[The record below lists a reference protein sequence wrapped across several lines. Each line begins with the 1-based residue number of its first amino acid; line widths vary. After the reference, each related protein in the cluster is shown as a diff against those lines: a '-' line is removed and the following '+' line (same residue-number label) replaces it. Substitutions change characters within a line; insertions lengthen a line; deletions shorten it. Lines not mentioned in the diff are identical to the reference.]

1 MAPVSTEDVLSIS
14 SALNWKIPENDILD
28 YADILAAGEKAFQIV
43 LELDDYQPVPDFEKT
58 PRTNIRFPKPE
69 DNPHNAWAWRFEA
82 RHPTPRSKILAGET
96 LCLKDNIAVA
106 GVPCLLGTDTFTDWT
121 PKTDA
126 TVASRILYA
135 AGTIT
140 GKAVCE
146 NLSRGAASF
155 TAATGPVHNPG
166 VLSLKES
173 TYVPNYSAGGSSSGT
188 AALIASKAATMGIGC
203 DQGGSIRIPAA
214 LCGLVGLKATA
225 GLVPYTGIASNDA
238 NLDYVGPITVNVMDC
253 ARLLEV
259 ISGVDG
265 LDDRQGPGC
274 PLIGDVPKYEKLL
287 EGTRK
292 EGMKGVKIGIL
303 KEALEFATMDPA
315 LKETFWKAVDVYKCL
330 GAVVEEVSVPFH
342 SKAPALYGTMSKLG
356 NHIGMQG
363 RATGRRG
370 LMLTDLM
377 DKKNLPYSQQ
387 TIDKMNT
394 TSKDGLL
401 IGEYGW
407 QKYPTLY
414 SKCVNLNRKLAKDYD
429 EMLEKYDVLIMPTTL
444 TPAVPLPRK
453 GAGIKEQ
460 ASISKGKVENTCP
473 FNASGHPALALPIGY
488 AERREEGVKV
498 PASMQ
503 IVGKWW
509 DEVTVLRVGLAWE
522 DAMDWRSL

>member
-1 MAPVSTEDVLSIS
+1 MAQISTEDVLSIS
-14 SALNWKIPENDILD
+14 SALNWSIPENEISD
-28 YADILAAGEKAFQIV
+28 YADILAAGEKNFQTV
-43 LELDDYQPVPDFEKT
+43 LELDDHQPVPDIENT
-58 PRTNIRFPKPE
+58 PRTDIRFPKPE
-69 DNPHNAWAWRFEA
+69 DNPHNAWAWRFQA
-82 RHPTPRSKILAGET
+82 RHPTPKSNILAGER

-106 GVPCLLGTDTFTDWT
+106 GVPCLLGTDTFTNWT

-126 TVASRILYA
+126 TVASRILEA

-155 TAATGPVHNPG
+155 TAATGPVHNPA
-166 VLSLKES
+166 VLSLRDS
-173 TYVPNYSAGGSSSGT
+173 TYVSNYSAGGSSSGT
-188 AALIASKAATMGIGC
+188 AALIASKAASMGIGC

-214 LCGLVGLKATA
+214 LCGLVGFKATT

-238 NLDYVGPITVNVMDC
+238 NLDYVGPITANVMDC
-253 ARLLEV
+253 ARLLQA

-274 PLIGDVPKYEKLL
+274 PLVENVPNYEELL
-287 EGTRK
+287 QGTRR
-292 EGMKGVKIGIL
+292 EGIKGMRIGVL
-303 KEALEFATMDPA
+303 KEALEFPGLDPA
-315 LKETFWKAVDVYKCL
+315 LTKAFWKAIDVYKGL
-330 GAVVEEVSVPFH
+330 GAVVEDVSVSFH

-356 NHIGMQG
+356 NHIGMLG

-377 DKKNLPYSQQ
+377 DKKNLPYTQQ

-407 QKYPTLY
+407 RKYPTMY
-414 SKCVNLNRKLAKDYD
+414 SKCVNLSRKLAKDYD
-429 EMLEKYDVLIMPTTL
+429 EALDKYDVLIMPTTL
-444 TPAVPLPRK
+444 TPAVPLLAK

-460 ASISKGKVENTCP
+460 LSISKGKVENTCP
-473 FNASGHPALALPIGY
+473 FNSSGHPALALPIGY
-488 AERREEGVKV
+488 VERKEEGVKV

-509 DEVTVLRVGLAWE
+509 DEMKVLRVALAWE